1 MVAMIGILGKKL
13 GMTQV
18 FRDDGSMIGVTVI
31 EAGPC
36 PILAVKVKNIQVAFD
51 IVDDKRLRKP
61 NLGLFKKVNVTARKY
76 VRELRRDPAKEYK
89 VGEELKADLFKP
101 GDFVD
106 ITGIS
111 IGKRIQGGMKRWHS
125 TGGRE
130 SHGSPS
136 HRRMGSTGSSTT
148 PSRVWKGH
156 HQAGHMGA
164 AQTTV
169 QNLEVVKSDLENNI
183 LLVKGAIPGAKN
195 SYVIVKKAKKKIS
208 IYERP
213 SPAATATKGK
223 AKGK

>member
-1 MVAMIGILGKKL
+1 MIGILGKKL

-111 IGKRIQGGMKRWHS
+111 IGKGFQGGMKRWHWM
-125 TGGRE
+125 GGPE
-130 SHGSPS
+130 SHGSTS
-136 HRRMGSTGSSTT
+136 
-148 PSRVWKGH
+148 
-156 HQAGHMGA
+156 
-164 AQTTV
+164 
-169 QNLEVVKSDLENNI
+169 
-183 LLVKGAIPGAKN
+183 
-195 SYVIVKKAKKKIS
+195 
-208 IYERP
+208 
-213 SPAATATKGK
+213 
-223 AKGK
+223 